1 MQNVSAATRRPGQAG
16 QSPPVTPSL
25 PSLTS
30 TPTRVQPPAV
40 GAPAAAD
47 PATGSDSATRVRETD
62 EQPRWE
68 PRQRPPPPE
77 PVQQP
82 DWFEEIAAKIEE
94 AAQAEVAS
102 EAASV
107 GARDR
112 SSGMA
117 AVLKML
123 GAMVVMDHEADARRC
138 ADSVG
143 SMPPV
148 QCKDTRRV
156 YHPRKVYPA
165 SPAAPAEPAAPTA
178 AVPAAPAASSG
189 AAAPITP
196 IPPADAPPLS
206 GRLHLEARERRA
218 SEGGVEPRHSGNSAA
233 PSGSGGVA
241 TLADLP
247 PSEEQEDHCAICG
260 GIGVQG
266 RNELVRCGFGDSCC
280 ILEPGE
286 APRRACWHA
295 ACEPKLRGKQGQHV
309 VCARHEKDA
318 RLQLDVGASPRQA

>member
-1 MQNVSAATRRPGQAG
+1 LYELSLQERELEPETEVNDWNFHLESQANELHAG
-16 QSPPVTPSL
+16 
-25 PSLTS
+25 
-30 TPTRVQPPAV
+30 
-40 GAPAAAD
+40 
-47 PATGSDSATRVRETD
+47 
-62 EQPRWE
+62 
-68 PRQRPPPPE
+68 
-77 PVQQP
+77 
-82 DWFEEIAAKIEE
+82 IEE
-94 AAQAEVAS
+94 ANVNGLKRQSPGANSFGAVAREEAAHAAAGLCKQAEAHWATESQPVERLRAIAMQS
-102 EAASV
+102 GGHGAAASAV
-107 GARDR
+107 SGDTA
-112 SSGMA
+112 SSSTATPITPIPTAG
-117 AVLKML
+117 
-123 GAMVVMDHEADARRC
+123 
-138 ADSVG
+138 
-143 SMPPV
+143 P
-148 QCKDTRRV
+148 
-156 YHPRKVYPA
+156 
-165 SPAAPAEPAAPTA
+165 SPNTLAAPAEPAAPTA